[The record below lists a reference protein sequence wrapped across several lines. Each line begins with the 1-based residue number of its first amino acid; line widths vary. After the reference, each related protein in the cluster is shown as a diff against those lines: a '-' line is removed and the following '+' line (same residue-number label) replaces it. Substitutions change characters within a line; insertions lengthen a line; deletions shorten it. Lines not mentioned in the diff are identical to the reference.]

1 MNLKQH
7 RLGDYVL
14 AEQLRQDKTGT
25 VYRAVHATSG
35 KPVAVKVLHDKYSQ
49 DSGVVGRFRSEA
61 GSLGRLKHPGIVAVL
76 DHGESADGLYI
87 VMESLE
93 GESLAERLERERR
106 LSLAETQRIVGDVAG
121 ALAAAH
127 RQRIVHRDLRAEE
140 VFLVGAA
147 GSADRA
153 VKIFDLG
160 LAKILGERATATAG
174 LGGKDVDQRADIH
187 ALGQLAYQMLCGQ
200 TPPLVSAP
208 DVGAAGAAPARKRPA
223 PLSTQGVTVPA
234 AIEAAIMKAL
244 APKKKRRFSSMAEFA
259 QAFGVTLTPAA
270 PPPPGLDVAPAA
282 AATEPLV
289 RSKPPLAPPSPPASP
304 VPERANT
311 LSGIA
316 AQVRELGRSALERR
330 QVMAVFAAVAAA
342 AFVVVW
348 FAVRSGG
355 PTGPVVVDV
364 NPPRPKKPEATLVV
378 PPSKQPP
385 PPANPGSRVDEILA
399 LNEKAVSAYAQSNV
413 KAARSLLED
422 ADKIAVS
429 NGYQDAMVRA
439 QTQVRLGALWMGGQ
453 KNPRV
458 GRRYFAK
465 AVAIN
470 PAVKLPNEMTS
481 PTIRKALLREKA
493 RVSKARAQKPATKGK
508 PSRRHARGSRRTG

>member
-1 MNLKQH
+1 
-7 RLGDYVL
+7 
-14 AEQLRQDKTGT
+14 
-25 VYRAVHATSG
+25 
-35 KPVAVKVLHDKYSQ
+35 
-49 DSGVVGRFRSEA
+49 
-61 GSLGRLKHPGIVAVL
+61 
-76 DHGESADGLYI
+76 
-87 VMESLE
+87 
-93 GESLAERLERERR
+93 
-106 LSLAETQRIVGDVAG
+106 LAETQRIVGDVAS

-127 RQRIVHRDLRAEE
+127 RQRIVHRDLRADE

-147 GSADRA
+147 GSAGSA
-153 VKIFDLG
+153 VKILDLG

-187 ALGQLAYQMLCGQ
+187 ALGRLAYQMLCGQ
-200 TPPLVSAP
+200 TPSLVSAP
-208 DVGAAGAAPARKRPA
+208 AVGAAGAAPPRKRPA

-259 QAFGVTLTPAA
+259 QAFGVALTPAA
-270 PPPPGLDVAPAA
+270 PPQPERDVAPAA
-282 AATEPLV
+282 VAMEPLV
-289 RSKPPLAPPSPPASP
+289 TAKAPPSPPASAGT
-304 VPERANT
+304 ERANT

-330 QVMAVFAAVAAA
+330 QVVAVFAAVAAA

-364 NPPRPKKPEATLVV
+364 TPPRPKKPDATPVV

-413 KAARSLLED
+413 KAARTLLED

-470 PAVKLPNEMTS
+470 PAVKLPNEMTN